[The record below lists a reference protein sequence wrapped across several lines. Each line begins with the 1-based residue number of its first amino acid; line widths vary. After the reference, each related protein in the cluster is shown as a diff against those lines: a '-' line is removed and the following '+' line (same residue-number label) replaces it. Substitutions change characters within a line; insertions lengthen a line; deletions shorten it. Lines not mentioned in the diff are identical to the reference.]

1 MTILYTGGTKGQIT
15 GRCMCFHTFNLR
27 LIPMVELFIWKDL
40 DFFKAIFLIYM
51 NQSTVFIRRF
61 INHSYWSDV
70 NLCKCMLGDGIL
82 GLRRNEDPVLQ

>member
-1 MTILYTGGTKGQIT
+1 
-15 GRCMCFHTFNLR
+15 
-27 LIPMVELFIWKDL
+27 MVELLIWKDL

-51 NQSTVFIRRF
+51 NQSTVFILRF
-61 INHSYWSDV
+61 INRSYWSDV